1 MIVVLAAQLLA
12 TAMAFQIFKD
22 TEFSRSVLCTQGCF
36 SSSCSKCSCLAC
48 SKCTTLSTEHL
59 CTKHVAS
66 SVGVRF
72 LERSVKQL
80 AFWERTAATEDADIT
95 QQWKDAFKERMRGKT
110 RESKK
115 RVSSPLM

>member
-1 MIVVLAAQLLA
+1 M
-12 TAMAFQIFKD
+12 
-22 TEFSRSVLCTQGCF
+22 
-36 SSSCSKCSCLAC
+36 
-48 SKCTTLSTEHL
+48 
-59 CTKHVAS
+59 
-66 SVGVRF
+66 
-72 LERSVKQL
+72 KQL